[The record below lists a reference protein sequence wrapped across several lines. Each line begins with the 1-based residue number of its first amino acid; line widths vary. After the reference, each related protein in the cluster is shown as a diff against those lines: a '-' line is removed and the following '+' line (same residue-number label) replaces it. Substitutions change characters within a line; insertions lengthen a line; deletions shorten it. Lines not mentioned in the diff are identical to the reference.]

1 MTTVSRVPLLD
12 LRREC
17 KQVDAELEDAFRR
30 VLQSGRYVMGPEVA
44 ALEDECAAY
53 IGAKYAI
60 GVSSGTGAL
69 ILALM
74 MLRVGPGDEV
84 ICPTY
89 TFFATAGAI
98 WRVGARP
105 VFCDIHP
112 TCYNCEPTS
121 IARFITSKTKA
132 IIPVHL
138 FGQCAD
144 MSAIMSIAA
153 EAGIPVIE
161 DAAQAIGADC
171 SCGRAGNIGA
181 VGCFSFFPSK
191 NLGAMGDAGLV
202 TTNDGD
208 LAAEA
213 RILRTH
219 GAEPKYYH
227 HVVGGNFRIDALQ
240 AALIRV
246 KLKRLDEWTASRQRN
261 ASLYNSLLTEAGIAA
276 PNCYETGCGRQ
287 CSTSAGANGAKLLL
301 PAVCQSRHIFNQYVV
316 RVVGEGNRDG
326 LRDFLHSRSIGSEVY
341 YPVPMHLQKCFGS
354 LGYAVGAFPHAEQAA
369 RETLALPIFPGLTD
383 DEIRYVVEQVTS
395 FFD

>member
-1 MTTVSRVPLLD
+1 VTPVNKVPLLD
-12 LRREC
+12 LRRHGKEI
-17 KQVDAELEDAFRR
+17 DAELEEAFRR
-30 VLQSGRYVMGPEVA
+30 VLYSGQYVMGPEVS
-44 ALEDECAAY
+44 ALEAECAAY
-53 IGAKYAI
+53 VGARYAI
-60 GVSSGTGAL
+60 GVSSGTDAL

-74 MLRVGPGDEV
+74 MLGVGPGDEV

-112 TCYNCEPTS
+112 TCYNCDPAS
-121 IARFITSKTKA
+121 MVRAITGKTKA

-144 MSAIMSIAA
+144 MSAIVPIAA
-153 EAGIPVIE
+153 EAGIPLIE
-161 DAAQAIGADC
+161 DAAQAIGADS
-171 SCGRAGNIGA
+171 SCGRAGTIGA

-191 NLGAMGDAGLV
+191 NLGALGDAGLV

-208 LAAEA
+208 LAAKA

-240 AALIRV
+240 AALVRI
-246 KLKRLDEWTASRQRN
+246 KLRRLDEWTANRQRN
-261 ASLYNSLLTEAGIAA
+261 ANLYNRLFTESGIAA
-276 PNCYETGCGRQ
+276 PNSCQTGCGQQ
-287 CSTSAGANGAKLLL
+287 CSTSSDAKNAQLLL
-301 PAVCQSRHIFNQYVV
+301 PVVCQPRHIFNQYVV
-316 RVVGEGNRDG
+316 RVVGEGKRDK
-326 LRDFLHSRSIGSEVY
+326 LRDYLRSRDVGSEVY
-341 YPVPMHLQKCFGS
+341 YPVPMHLQKCFSS
-354 LGYAVGAFPHAEQAA
+354 LGHSIGAFPVSERAA

-383 DEIRYVVEQVTS
+383 AEIGYVVEQVNS
-395 FFD
+395 FFG